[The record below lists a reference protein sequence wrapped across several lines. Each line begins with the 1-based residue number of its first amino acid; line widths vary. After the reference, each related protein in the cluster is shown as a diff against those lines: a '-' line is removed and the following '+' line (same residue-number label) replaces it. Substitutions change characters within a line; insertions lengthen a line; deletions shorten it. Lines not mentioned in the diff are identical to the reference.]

1 MLISDNTIIMFRN
14 FVLCA
19 IIALTTFQAWGDT
32 SDGGERVDL
41 TPKIHGV
48 FRGRYEG
55 AWPNYQQRF
64 QVRNARVSLE
74 GKILKELDYY
84 FRVDLCDC
92 GSMKF
97 LDGWARWRFSNE
109 FAVKAGR
116 FRVPFAVDAFRGPG
130 SYIFANRSFLGKNMA
145 NLRQVGV
152 QLGYYS
158 KKIPLTLEAGVFN
171 SSTASNQNVWQN
183 EMDYAVKA
191 SYKIDNVTLSASYLS
206 MMPNGVRMNIVD
218 GSVSWKVNNLLL
230 EGEYQNL
237 HYSGNAY
244 KDVNAWLAF
253 ASYNIPVNFN
263 PFNVWGFHGRFDAM
277 SDHSNG
283 APNADGLLITDDAA
297 RKRMTI
303 GTSLACNLPK
313 VKAEIIVDYE
323 KYFFDNGVVAPIGMD
338 NRIVA
343 ELIVKF

>member
-1 MLISDNTIIMFRN
+1 MFKK

-19 IIALTTFQAWGDT
+19 IFALTASCAWGDT
-32 SDGGERVDL
+32 KDGGDAIDL

-55 AWPNYQQRF
+55 AWPDYEQRF

-74 GKILKELDYY
+74 GQILKELDYY
-84 FRVDLCDC
+84 FRVDLCDR

-97 LDGWARWRFSNE
+97 LDGWARWRFSEE

-130 SYIFANRSFLGKNMA
+130 SYIFVNRSFLGKNMA

-158 KKIPLTLEAGVFN
+158 KKLPFTIEAGVFN
-171 SSTASNQNVWQN
+171 SSTASNQEVWQKD
-183 EMDYAVKA
+183 MDYAVKA
-191 SYKIDNVTLSASYLS
+191 SYKIENVTVSASYLS
-206 MMPNGVRMNIVD
+206 MKPTGVRMNLVD
-218 GSVSWKVNNLLL
+218 GSLSWKWNNLLL

-237 HYSGNAY
+237 HYCGRAY

-253 ASYNIPVNFN
+253 ASYNIPVNWK
-263 PFNVWGFHGRFDAM
+263 PFNIWGIHGRFDAM
-277 SDHSNG
+277 TDHSSG
-283 APNADGLLITDDAA
+283 APNSDGLLITDDAA

-303 GTSLACNLPK
+303 GTALACNVKK